1 MLNTQ
6 GPGQK
11 ETEALDE
18 NEIDEFD
25 FDGIPYSMDGGGIR
39 YSDSGEYN
47 YTYADR
53 DDDFEP

>member
-1 MLNTQ
+1 MPNTQ

-25 FDGIPYSMDGGGIR
+25 LDGCSYSRDGSGIS
-39 YSDSGEYN
+39 YSDNGEYN
-47 YTYADR
+47 YYYADR
-53 DDDFEP
+53 DADYEP